1 MRPTSRKPQDDL
13 THAGVASGA
22 ENGPGMAAR
31 RCTTLLREP
40 SDHGNAGAVADVPA
54 SLRFDGRDRLRIDE
68 IAKVLGVTAQHI
80 FDLAREGDFP
90 GVNGRQLLKLKPA
103 QRMIPVQSWRE
114 FIAARYNILHPKNRG
129 TK

>member
-1 MRPTSRKPQDDL
+1 MASRTSKSRKSQDD
-13 THAGVASGA
+13 GVAIGA
-22 ENGPGMAAR
+22 ENGPSMAAR
-31 RCTTLLREP
+31 RCTALLRDP
-40 SDHGNAGAVADVPA
+40 SHGNAGAVADVPA

-68 IAKVLGVTAQHI
+68 IAKALGATGQHVL
-80 FDLAREGDFP
+80 DLAMEGDFP